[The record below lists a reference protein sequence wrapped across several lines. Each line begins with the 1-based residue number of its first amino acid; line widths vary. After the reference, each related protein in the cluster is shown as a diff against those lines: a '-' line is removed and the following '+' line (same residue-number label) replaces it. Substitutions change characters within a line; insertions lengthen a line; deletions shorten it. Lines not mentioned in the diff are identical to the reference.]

1 MGGADR
7 RWSALSKRFTDEPD
21 ALFQLLERREGESQA
36 EASNPGPGE
45 ARQSMARHFRFY
57 KFERP
62 HQALDYRTPADLY
75 YRTSG
80 CSCAHPQKGGVHHI
94 LRSFRV

>member
-75 YRTSG
+75 
-80 CSCAHPQKGGVHHI
+80 HQD
-94 LRSFRV
+94 FRL